1 MGKGKPKRVI
11 LYTGKGGVGKTTI
24 AAATAIRCADLG
36 YRTLVMSTD
45 TAHSLGDSLESPIGN
60 EVVQVGENL
69 WAQEVDSLYQLEKY
83 WGVLKAYLSTLLASQ
98 GIDEITSEELA
109 NLPGMEEVSSLLQLN
124 HLAREGDY
132 DIIVVD
138 CAPTGETMQLL
149 GFPDMA
155 RWWLEK
161 LFPIGRAATRVVRPV
176 VQPLIRLPLPTD
188 DVFTA
193 AQNLLQSVEE
203 MKEILADTSMTS
215 IRLVLNLERMVI
227 KESQRAYTYFNLFG
241 YCTDAVI
248 LNKVL
253 PEGAADGFWEQWTA
267 TQGRYAQMVEEAFS
281 PLPILRVPLFSQ
293 EIVGVK
299 LLRQVADHLFGDDD
313 PARMYYRGT
322 PQKVTKQGN
331 RYILTLSL
339 PFVGKEE
346 VELLQTGHELIV
358 RVGTYKRSIFLPATL
373 AGLDARDA
381 RLEDGK
387 LNIVFSPRPRT

>member
-1 MGKGKPKRVI
+1 MVKRVI
-11 LYTGKGGVGKTTI
+11 LYTGKGGVGKTTV

-60 EVVQVGENL
+60 EVVKVGENL

-98 GIDEITSEELA
+98 GVDEITSEELA
-109 NLPGMEEVSSLLQLN
+109 NLPGMEEISSLLQLS
-124 HLAREGDY
+124 HLAREGNY
-132 DIIVVD
+132 DVIVVD
-138 CAPTGETMQLL
+138 CAPTGETIQLL

-188 DVFTA
+188 DVFVA
-193 AQNLLQSVEE
+193 AQNLLHAVEE
-203 MKEILADTSMTS
+203 MKEILADTSTTS
-215 IRLVLNLERMVI
+215 IRLVLNLEKMVI

-241 YCTDAVI
+241 YGTDAIIV
-248 LNKVL
+248 NKVL
-253 PEGAADGFWEQWTA
+253 PEGTMDGLFGQWSE
-267 TQGRYAQMVEEAFS
+267 TQRKYAQMIEEAFT
-281 PLPILRVPLFSQ
+281 PLPILHVPLFPH
-293 EIVGVK
+293 EVVGVK
-299 LLRQVADHLFGDDD
+299 MLRQVAEHLFGDDD
-313 PARMYYRGT
+313 PTRLYYKGT

-339 PFVGKEE
+339 PFVEKGE

-358 RVGTYKRSIFLPATL
+358 RVGTFKRNIFLPLTL

-387 LNIVFSPRPRT
+387 LNIVFSPRSRG